1 MQCVHAVLGVS
12 SFLVNSPAKHVLHSP
27 FPVSSCHCPLWQ
39 FRQAVAPDKE
49 YLPATQVA
57 SHVDA
62 VVAADVVEYLPAVQ
76 SVQRALPEDVLY
88 LPGTQ
93 AVQACPSSPVKPALH
108 LQLANV
114 PLASGEFEFDGQD
127 EHVEAP
133 AREYFP
139 ASHLLSQLFCPPEP
153 CL

>member
-1 MQCVHAVLGVS
+1 MQCVHAILGVS
-12 SFLVNSPAKHVLHSP
+12 SFLVNSPAKHVLQSP

-49 YLPATQVA
+49 YLPAAQVA
-57 SHVDA
+57 AHVDA

-76 SVQRALPEDVLY
+76 FVHVAAPADVLY

-93 AVQACPSSPVKPALH
+93 ASHLPPSGPVKPTLH
-108 LQLANV
+108 LQLV
-114 PLASGEFEFDGQD
+114 EIVLASSEFEFDGQD